1 MSDEVYVVEIDRVV
15 LTAGLGV
22 ARTSV
27 LRPALEDAVAR
38 ELADSPLPA
47 GRTIRSSVTASAPAT
62 DVAHMV
68 ARGVA
73 DAVGREGTRG

>member
-1 MSDEVYVVEIDRVV
+1 MSDELYVVEIDRVV

-22 ARTSV
+22 ERTSV

-38 ELADSPLPA
+38 ELVDSPLPA
-47 GRTIRSSVTASAPAT
+47 GRSIRSSVMASAPAT

-73 DAVGREGTRG
+73 DAVGRGRARG